1 MNVNTSKA
9 VILVSTIM
17 ILIIGGIVLSS
28 IFINSLPEDDGD
40 SSPINP
46 ASLPFS
52 QRWYFNASVDKTQY
66 HHGENIILTINFTCL
81 INHTMP
87 YFTRYFWPADY
98 FVLNGTKNIIQGFP
112 QSPSLTEANRAFT
125 LGETLIS
132 EPFSFHLATTDEE
145 NTSHDALWI
154 NYLPVG
160 TYYLFIEPPLRFK
173 DGPNF
178 SLEFDV
184 V

>member
-1 MNVNTSKA
+1 MMNVNTSKA

-87 YFTRYFWPADY
+87 YFTRYFGLQITSSLMERRILFKVFPK
-98 FVLNGTKNIIQGFP
+98 VL
-112 QSPSLTEANRAFT
+112 
-125 LGETLIS
+125 
-132 EPFSFHLATTDEE
+132 H
-145 NTSHDALWI
+145 
-154 NYLPVG
+154 
-160 TYYLFIEPPLRFK
+160 
-173 DGPNF
+173 
-178 SLEFDV
+178 
-184 V
+184 